1 VTAAA
6 VPAEGPTRH
15 DPGRGGFAAAVPHAL
30 VLSRR
35 AVLGLWRQP
44 NVWVFGSIFP
54 LLIAAV
60 QSSAFAR
67 STGLPGF
74 PEVDSFLQFVLPAT
88 IIQVVLFGS
97 INGGTELGLDLES
110 GFFDRLV
117 AAPTARVAILL
128 GRLAGVAV
136 LAVAQTLLYVAIFAA
151 FGATVRGGIPGIATL
166 VVLSVL
172 LSVGIGGLACAI
184 GLRTG
189 SAEAVGNS
197 FPLVFILLF
206 ISSAFFPVELMTG
219 WYRSVAER
227 NPLTWMIDG
236 ARHQVIVGFDLS
248 EAATA
253 FAVALVIIVGSFWLA
268 VRQLQ
273 RRLAVAS

>member
-1 VTAAA
+1 MTAT
-6 VPAEGPTRH
+6 VEPHVLGH
-15 DPGRGGFAAAVPHAL
+15 HRGGLAEAVPHAL

-44 NVWVFGSIFP
+44 NIWISGSLFP

-60 QSSAFAR
+60 QSSAFSR
-67 STGLPGF
+67 TIGLPGF

-88 IIQVVLFGS
+88 VIQVVLFGA
-97 INGGTELGLDLES
+97 ITGGTELALDLEN
-110 GFFDRLV
+110 GFFDRLI
-117 AAPTARVAILL
+117 AAPTSRVAILF
-128 GRLAGVAV
+128 GRLAGVSV
-136 LAVAQTLLYVAIFAA
+136 LAAAQTLLYVAIFAA
-151 FGATVRGGIPGIATL
+151 FGATVRGGVGGIAVL
-166 VVLSVL
+166 MVLSIVL
-172 LSVGIGGLACAI
+172 AIGIGGLACAI

-206 ISSAFFPVELMTG
+206 ISSAFFPVELMGG
-219 WYRSVAER
+219 WYRWVAER

-236 ARHQVIVGFDLS
+236 ARHQVVVGFDLA

-253 FAVALVIIVGSFWLA
+253 LAVAGGLVVVSFWLA
-268 VRQLQ
+268 LRQLR
-273 RRLAVAS
+273 RRLADVS